1 MPRAHALQWEATTT
15 RSPCTA
21 TGEQIPP
28 ATTRENHAQRRRPS
42 TAKIN
47 KWMKWTIQW
56 KKKMPSQTKLLKFI
70 LIKNYNLFYNRLGV
84 SKFFQ
89 LEGQT
94 ANNLGFVPRCLGCN
108 SSFAEHKQ
116 PQAVC
121 TQMGVAV
128 FPKKRDWQK
137 QAVDQICPIGCSL
150 TTFVLDGKAYQS
162 YTISSRRRKKWKY
175 TFINK
180 INLGKHGTVYDNQFS
195 HSVVSDSLL
204 PHESQH
210 TRPPCPSPTPGVHSN
225 SRPLSRWC
233 HPAISSSVVP
243 SSVPPNW
250 WRYQIFS

>member
-1 MPRAHALQWEATTT
+1 MPRSNSTVHHDSWAHMPQLLKPRCPEPMLRSERPPQRRAHARPLES
-15 RSPCTA
+15 RSRLPQLEKTH
-21 TGEQIPP
+21 T
-28 ATTRENHAQRRRPS
+28 QRRRPS

-128 FPKKRDWQK
+128 FPKNATDKNRQ
-137 QAVDQICPIGCSL
+137 Q
-150 TTFVLDGKAYQS
+150 
-162 YTISSRRRKKWKY
+162 
-175 TFINK
+175 
-180 INLGKHGTVYDNQFS
+180 
-195 HSVVSDSLL
+195 
-204 PHESQH
+204 
-210 TRPPCPSPTPGVHSN
+210 TR
-225 SRPLSRWC
+225 
-233 HPAISSSVVP
+233 
-243 SSVPPNW
+243 SVP
-250 WRYQIFS
+250 